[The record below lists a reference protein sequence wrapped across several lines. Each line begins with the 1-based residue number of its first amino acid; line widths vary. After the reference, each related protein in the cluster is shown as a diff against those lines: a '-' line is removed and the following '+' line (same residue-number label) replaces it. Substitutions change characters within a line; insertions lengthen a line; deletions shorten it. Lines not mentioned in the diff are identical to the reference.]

1 MMGSTQENG
10 RTVPFELDGKRKGV
24 KDRLRNIDTAMAWI
38 RGELVSWRWLVGG
51 KEGGHLQYHSCSDSG
66 GIYVLGASFL
76 LGIKKMACPMT

>member
-38 RGELVSWRWLVGG
+38 KGELVSWRLVVGG
-51 KEGGHLQYHSCSDSG
+51 GEGTSPISQMFRSWRNIRPWG
-66 GIYVLGASFL
+66 
-76 LGIKKMACPMT
+76 